1 MTDAPADAPAGRA
14 GDLPSG
20 APGAHPV
27 GGAAAGRRQASSDG
41 ADRTHT
47 PRARRGSYAK
57 GQQTRQRIVDEAV
70 VVFGRSGVTAG
81 SLREVATRVGLT
93 PAGLMHHFASKE
105 ELFAEVL
112 RQRDDRVRAAAGD
125 PHEHTLVEQMQRVVA
140 HNATT
145 RGLTS
150 LYTLVVAEASDPG
163 HPSHDEFA
171 ERYRRSAETAAELL
185 RAGQAA
191 GEVRSDID
199 PARAARLLSAVMDG
213 LQQQWLLDDSVDMPA
228 LFAEFVSGYLRPPA

>member
-1 MTDAPADAPAGRA
+1 MTDAPA
-14 GDLPSG
+14 
-20 APGAHPV
+20 
-27 GGAAAGRRQASSDG
+27 
-41 ADRTHT
+41 